1 MEIQWKIVKRMKISR
16 KIIMDENLAIDFD
29 NNDDYENLN
38 LFQLKIL

>member
-1 MEIQWKIVKRMKISR
+1 MENR
-16 KIIMDENLAIDFD
+16 KEDENKSKNYNDDENLAIDFD